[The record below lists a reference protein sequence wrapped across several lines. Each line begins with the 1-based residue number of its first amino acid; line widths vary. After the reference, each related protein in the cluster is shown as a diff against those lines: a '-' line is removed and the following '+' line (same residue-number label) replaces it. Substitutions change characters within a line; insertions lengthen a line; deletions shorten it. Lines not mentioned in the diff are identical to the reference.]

1 MTMMTK
7 DCLKTTSGNSK
18 PDLDSEAKAL
28 KNVLNTHETTELK
41 LECLIQKYVELAHQ
55 HKIADGRHE
64 EIKKKHDQLLDER
77 DHLQASYNRANL
89 AKSKLESL
97 CRELQRHVKCLKE
110 EYDQRN
116 KEEDKKRQEIA
127 AKFQTTINDIN
138 DKMED
143 NQTSNMTLQKDN
155 MELAGKLQHLLE
167 EHKTREEHVEKILKQ
182 KSLEI
187 QLWETKLAQ
196 QAMQGAEDKQK
207 DLTEKRNLLE
217 EYVKEKKKN
226 ELLVEQEQELRNQ
239 LSLYTEKFEEFQKTL
254 TRSNDVFATF
264 KQEMNKMSKT
274 IKKLEKENLTWKS
287 KHEQT
292 SKSMFTMAEEL
303 RSSKTKNEKLEK
315 LCRALQL
322 ENKNCREQIT
332 KFKVPV
338 ERRGEA
344 VGSSNSE
351 EPIKVSD
358 KPSTRSPG
366 KSDVVQ
372 DVKPEDILIET
383 TREVDGGVEEM
394 DKFPISDNEVEVED
408 AKKEAIEGEKEA
420 EEEGKKAEEEEAKE
434 EAKCVE
440 EGKEDEDEE
449 LKQNEENAKVVK
461 NEMKVIEK
469 SDEVASDVP
478 KEQDE

>member
-1 MTMMTK
+1 
-7 DCLKTTSGNSK
+7 
-18 PDLDSEAKAL
+18 L
-28 KNVLNTHETTELK
+28 KNVLNNHETTELK
-41 LECLIQKYVELAHQ
+41 LECLIRKYVELAHQ
-55 HKIADGRHE
+55 NKIMEGKHDDV
-64 EIKKKHDQLLDER
+64 KKKHDQIVDER

-138 DKMED
+138 VKMQD
-143 NQTSNMTLQKDN
+143 NQKSNQTLREDN
-155 MELAGKLQHLLE
+155 MELASKLKSLLE
-167 EHKTREEHVEKILKQ
+167 EYRTREEHIEKILKQ

-274 IKKLEKENLTWKS
+274 IKKLEKENLSWKG
-287 KHEQT
+287 KHEQV

-303 RSSKTKNEKLEK
+303 RNCKNKNETLER
-315 LCRALQL
+315 LCRALQV
-322 ENKNCREQIT
+322 ENQMCR
-332 KFKVPV
+332 KH
-338 ERRGEA
+338 
-344 VGSSNSE
+344 
-351 EPIKVSD
+351 IK
-358 KPSTRSPG
+358 KYNG
-366 KSDVVQ
+366 KSNDEET
-372 DVKPEDILIET
+372 KKGEED
-383 TREVDGGVEEM
+383 
-394 DKFPISDNEVEVED
+394 
-408 AKKEAIEGEKEA
+408 
-420 EEEGKKAEEEEAKE
+420 EEGIEEKALEKLAIDDENDEVVKEPEEYQPDAKE
-434 EAKCVE
+434 EVE
-440 EGKEDEDEE
+440 IKTETPDEDDEPVQDNGDEE
-449 LKQNEENAKVVK
+449 E
-461 NEMKVIEK
+461 
-469 SDEVASDVP
+469 
-478 KEQDE
+478 

>member
-7 DCLKTTSGNSK
+7 ECVKSSGNSK
-18 PDLDSEAKAL
+18 TDLDAEAKAL

-41 LECLIQKYVELAHQ
+41 LECLIRKYVELAHQ
-55 HKIADGRHE
+55 NKMMQGKHDDV
-64 EIKKKHDQLLDER
+64 KKKHDQIVDER

-138 DKMED
+138 VKMQD
-143 NQTSNMTLQKDN
+143 NQKSNQTLREDN
-155 MELAGKLQHLLE
+155 MELASKLKSLLE
-167 EHKTREEHVEKILKQ
+167 EYRTREEHIEKILKQ

-274 IKKLEKENLTWKS
+274 IKKLEKENLSWKG
-287 KHEQT
+287 KHEQV

-303 RSSKTKNEKLEK
+303 RNSKNKNETLER
-315 LCRALQL
+315 LCRALQV
-322 ENKNCREQIT
+322 ENQVCRKHIRKCNDIT
-332 KFKVPV
+332 KHHVP
-338 ERRGEA
+338 EGE
-344 VGSSNSE
+344 E
-351 EPIKVSD
+351 EPEID
-358 KPSTRSPG
+358 AE
-366 KSDVVQ
+366 
-372 DVKPEDILIET
+372 PEKDGEKEKEED
-383 TREVDGGVEEM
+383 RKEEVDQKEDQEEQKEEAPELPVID
-394 DKFPISDNEVEVED
+394 DKED
-408 AKKEAIEGEKEA
+408 AKENHDEDKIES
-420 EEEGKKAEEEEAKE
+420 EECQSVAKE
-434 EAKCVE
+434 DVE
-440 EGKEDEDEE
+440 IEVETS
-449 LKQNEENAKVVK
+449 AKV
-461 NEMKVIEK
+461 
-469 SDEVASDVP
+469 EVVV
-478 KEQDE
+478 EQDKENEQ